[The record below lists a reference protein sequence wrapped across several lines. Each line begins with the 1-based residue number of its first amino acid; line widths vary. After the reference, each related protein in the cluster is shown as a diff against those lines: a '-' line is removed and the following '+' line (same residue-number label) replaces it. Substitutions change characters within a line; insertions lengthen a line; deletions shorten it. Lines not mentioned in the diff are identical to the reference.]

1 MKTSKGRNEM
11 GKIFTVRDMKRS
23 VEEKKMREEAKAER
37 EAEATALAKAEEAKI
52 LDTYPEIGILQRENW
67 GFSRI
72 ACQRVYYVYSTHNR
86 DYFENTDLLA
96 LVETIRSWSE
106 R

>member
-1 MKTSKGRNEM
+1 MT
-11 GKIFTVRDMKRS
+11 KIFTVRDMKRS

-37 EAEATALAKAEEAKI
+37 EAEATASAKAEEKKI
-52 LDTYPEIGILQRENW
+52 LDKYPEIGILYRENC

-72 ACQRVYYVYSTHNR
+72 VSQRVYYVYSTHNR
-86 DYFENTDLLA
+86 DYMENTDLSA
-96 LVETIRSWSE
+96 LVEMLR